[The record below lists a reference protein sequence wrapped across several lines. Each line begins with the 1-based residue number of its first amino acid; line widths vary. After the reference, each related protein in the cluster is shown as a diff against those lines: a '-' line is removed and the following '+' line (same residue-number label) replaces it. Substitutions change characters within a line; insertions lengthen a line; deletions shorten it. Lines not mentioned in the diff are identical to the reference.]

1 MNCEEYI
8 VWINGHIDGTN
19 TEFEEGHLSEHLAS
33 CPHCRQILTQ
43 MEENDKALRNSQ
55 LLPPENIIPNVMM
68 QIRKEKQKRK
78 NRFLRYTLSGV
89 ATAAVLFLCVLG
101 FDMLPSHKTEEPA
114 LSDIALVADQQEPAK
129 RNIPADAD
137 MEVEEEVLTEAPLST
152 PAEQG
157 TSYDTVFLF
166 VDPQESLPVYDGL
179 FADTAE
185 ILMNEEAY
193 AFYLQQEQKPLLMS
207 MLSREQLA
215 ELSYVES
222 TVFPAEGVAD
232 SYLVVIYPAA

>member
-1 MNCEEYI
+1 MNCEDYI

-19 TEFEEGHLSEHLAS
+19 TDFEEGHLNDHLAS

-43 MEENDKALRNSQ
+43 MEENDKALRSSR
-55 LLPPENIIPNVMM
+55 LIPPENIIPNVML

-101 FDMLPSHKTEEPA
+101 FDMLPNRTLEDPV

-129 RNIPADAD
+129 RSISGSAD
-137 MEVEEEVLTEAPLST
+137 MVEEEVIAEAPLST
-152 PAEQG
+152 RGEESE
-157 TSYDTVFLF
+157 SYNTVFLF
-166 VDPQESLPVYDGL
+166 VDPQEPLPVYDGL

-193 AFYLQQEQKPLLMS
+193 AFYLQQEQEPLLMS
-207 MLSREQLA
+207 MLSSEQLS

-222 TVFPAEGVAD
+222 TVFHTRGDKEP
-232 SYLVVIYPAA
+232 YLVIIYPAA